1 MSNVN
6 QKCFKFNVLAK
17 PEFSEEYVRYVHAE
31 NKEQALKKLEFN
43 FLGYEIE
50 QAILVGVGTKK
61 RGVIPRVHEDGK
73 PYELHIIGGE
83 VA

>member
-1 MSNVN
+1 MNTVK

-17 PEFSEEYVRYVHAE
+17 PKFSEEYVRYVHAE
-31 NKEQALKKLEFN
+31 NKEQALKKLEAN

-50 QAILVGVGTKK
+50 QAILVGLETKK
-61 RGVIPRVHEDGK
+61 RGVIHRLYEDGK
-73 PYELHIIGGE
+73 LYELHLIDEE

>member
-17 PEFSEEYVRYVHAE
+17 PEFSQEYVRYVYAE

-43 FLGYEIE
+43 FLDYEIE
-50 QAILVGVGTKK
+50 QAILVDVRTKK
-61 RGVIPRVHEDGK
+61 E
-73 PYELHIIGGE
+73 ELPTVFMKMGNHTNST
-83 VA
+83 